1 MNRVA
6 LPLWRAKEATF
17 MARSKQHQQLITQ
30 LRLTERA
37 SAMRA
42 NPTTSEAA
50 LWSKLQANQ
59 LGVAFRRQVPLGG
72 RFIAD
77 FLAPAVRVIVEVDGG
92 YHGHRTVAD
101 ARRDRDLIRLGYTV
115 LHLEAE
121 LVLSALPEAVERVRS
136 AVVNVCSVSRLRR

>member
-1 MNRVA
+1 MVA
-6 LPLWRAKEATF
+6 HRKKHLPLVVEA
-17 MARSKQHQQLITQ
+17 RLI
-30 LRLTERA
+30 ERA
-37 SAMRA
+37 AAMRA

-50 LWSKLQANQ
+50 LWAQICRNQ

-121 LVLSALPEAVERVRS
+121 LVLSALPQAVGRVREAVHAARS
-136 AVVNVCSVSRLRR
+136 QVP

>member
-1 MNRVA
+1 
-6 LPLWRAKEATF
+6 

-50 LWSKLQANQ
+50 LWAKLQVNQ
-59 LGVAFRRQVPLGG
+59 LGVAFRRQFPVG
-72 RFIAD
+72 RYIAD
-77 FLAPAVRVIVEVDGG
+77 FAAPSVRLIVEVDGG
-92 YHGHRTVAD
+92 YHDRRLVAD
-101 ARRDRDLIRLGYTV
+101 ARRDRDLRRLGYTV

-121 LVLSALPEAVERVRS
+121 LVLSDLPLAVERVRE
-136 AVVNVCSVSRLRR
+136 AVELALNQVP